1 MAKKDKAFND
11 LLDTALGMET
21 SFSDMI
27 STANEVVIKNPAHV
41 AAVPAARR
49 IEPTKEQKKAI
60 EEAQNS
66 QRGRGKKKGERTMI
80 AFKVPNDMLERL
92 EDLHYSTGITK
103 NDLYNEALELL
114 LKKYKNI

>member
-11 LLDTALGMET
+11 LLDTALGIET

-27 STANEVVIKNPAHV
+27 STANEVVLKTPAHA
-41 AAVPAARR
+41 AAVPAARPT
-49 IEPTKEQKKAI
+49 PTKEQKKAI

>member
-27 STANEVVIKNPAHV
+27 STANEVVIKTPAP
-41 AAVPAARR
+41 AAVPAVKRNA
-49 IEPTKEQKKAI
+49 PTKEQKRTIA
-60 EEAQNS
+60 EAQNS